1 MSLEKVKE
9 LLSSGDYDTIDK
21 GIIMAVDMDDRKVFE
36 GLLEGCEIGWTIEGG
51 YEHSGAG
58 GGKRP
63 VLNGWLKKLQIQN
76 GSLIDNPTGYYVF
89 LSLITHN
96 QVNANVHESLKFEN
110 ITHLSLKK
118 CNLKFL
124 PKKMSRLTELKI
136 LDISFNPKLKESKSD
151 LTSLKKLEYIIDHET
166 YLDHGFNSKF
176 SLEINDISSECIG
189 CNEHFDSERDMV
201 MRYDGNFCQNC
212 DESWNDLHFY
222 CFCCNDWIAP
232 IINDFKIDFEAKTA
246 ENDTLFSEEYDCPE
260 EYSTKALFVD
270 SSIIFKTICSYCE
283 ADSRPTDEE
292 FAYFVSRVDSGEL
305 SIETIKDNDN
315 FQSEETGISEKQ
327 YDMVSK
333 FFD

>member
-1 MSLEKVKE
+1 MSVEKVKE

-36 GLLEGCEIGWTIEGG
+36 GLLEGCEIDWTIEGG

-63 VLNGWLKKLQIQN
+63 VLNDWLKKLQIQN

-118 CNLKFL
+118 CNLQFL

-151 LTSLKKLEYIIDHET
+151 LTSLKKIEYIIDHET
-166 YLDHGFNSKF
+166 YLNHGFTSKF
-176 SLEINDISSECIG
+176 SLETSDSSSECMG

-201 MRYDGNFCQNC
+201 MRYDSNFCQNC

-232 IINDFKIDFEAKTA
+232 IINDFKIDFKAKKA

-292 FAYFVSRVDSGEL
+292 FASFVSRVDSGEL